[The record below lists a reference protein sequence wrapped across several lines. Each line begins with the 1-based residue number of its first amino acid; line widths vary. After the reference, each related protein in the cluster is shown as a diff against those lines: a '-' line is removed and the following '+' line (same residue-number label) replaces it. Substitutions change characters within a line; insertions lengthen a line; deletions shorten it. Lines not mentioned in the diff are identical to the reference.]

1 VVRLEACERAG
12 HIFVVGL
19 CTDKKKSGAASR
31 GFSLCELFALT
42 IYIAL
47 LIKGKETFDWF

>member
-1 VVRLEACERAG
+1 MVRLEACERAG